1 MKDGMERAKEQ
12 DVFLLQFHAVVAS
25 NIHASHLNERLGF
38 ERLGHFRDGLRM
50 PDSSYEDICPYWRAF

>member
-12 DVFLLQFHAVVAS
+12 DVCLLQFHAVVAS

-38 ERLGHFRDGLRM
+38 ERLGALQGRLADAGQLL
-50 PDSSYEDICPYWRAF
+50 